1 MRIVFIGSVEFSA
14 NALKH
19 LISLGAN
26 LVGVCAMKHSTFN
39 ADFVDLSLISEKHN
53 IPWIYVSDI
62 NSLDSIKFISSL
74 NPDIIFC
81 FGWSYLLR
89 EKILNL
95 APKGVVGYHPSEL
108 PANRGRHPIIWALAL
123 GLDRTASTFFFMGPN
138 ADSGDI
144 LSQKRIF
151 ISPED
156 NAGTLY
162 TKIVHVALVQI
173 EEFLPLLTSGTY
185 ISRKQNS
192 LDSNTWRKRVKADGQ
207 IDWRMSARTIHN
219 LVRALTKPYSGA
231 YFISEGNKI
240 VIWKSEV
247 VIGQKS
253 NNEPGKVLS
262 VENSNILIK
271 CGEDSICL
279 TETEPKFNPRIDSYL

>member
-14 NALKH
+14 NALKQ

-26 LVGVCAMKHSTFN
+26 LVGVCTMKHSAYN
-39 ADFVDLSLISEKHN
+39 SDFEDLSLISKEHN

-62 NSLDSIKFISSL
+62 NSLESIKFISSL

-89 EKILNL
+89 EKILSL

-108 PANRGRHPIIWALAL
+108 PANRGRHPIIWTLAL
-123 GLDRTASTFFFMGPN
+123 GMDKTASTFFFMGPN
-138 ADSGDI
+138 ADDGDI

-162 TKIVHVALVQI
+162 AKIVHVALAQI

-185 ISRKQNS
+185 ITRKQNS
-192 LDSNTWRKRVKADGQ
+192 LDSNTWRKRVEADGQ

-219 LVRALTKPYSGA
+219 LIRALTKPYSGA

-240 VIWKSEV
+240 IVWKSEV
-247 VIGQKS
+247 VMGQKS

-262 VENSNILIK
+262 VGNSNIIIK
-271 CGEDSICL
+271 CGEESICL
-279 TETEPKFNPRIDSYL
+279 TETEPRFNPRRDSYL